1 MFDIGGWEFL
11 VIVVVA
17 IVVIGPKDL
26 PAVVKGVST
35 WMAKARELAREFRAG
50 LDELSREVEL
60 DKIEREVR
68 SSVGADDLHQA
79 ANSIRNEIEDAGREI
94 EKSAEPA
101 RIVRDE
107 YEEAYTFFE
116 ERPDAQPED
125 LEQARRR
132 KEQHAADEAAAA
144 AIGPRH
150 EVAAETGPPPPAG
163 TGAKPGA

>member
-26 PAVVKGVST
+26 PAVMKAVST
-35 WMAKARELAREFRAG
+35 WTAKARELAREFRAG

-94 EKSAEPA
+94 EKSADPA
-101 RIVRDE
+101 RIARDE

-125 LEQARRR
+125 LEEARRR
-132 KEQHAADEAAAA
+132 KEQHAAAEAAAA
-144 AIGPRH
+144 VAPRH
-150 EVAAETGPPPPAG
+150 ELGAEAGPPPPVG